1 MEQFFFSKFETR
13 HWNGVIKKKKERTH
27 TVARRCSIKTVFLEI
42 LQNLLK
48 SNCARLPPASN
59 LIKKDAVARL
69 LSCEFCEISKYT
81 FYYRTPPMA
90 ASVKKERKNVKLA
103 FKLN

>member
-13 HWNGVIKKKKERTH
+13 QWNGVIKKKKERTD

-42 LQNLLK
+42 LQNLQK

-59 LIKKDAVARL
+59 LIKKEAVARL
-69 LSCEFCEISKYT
+69 LSCEFC
-81 FYYRTPPMA
+81 
-90 ASVKKERKNVKLA
+90 
-103 FKLN
+103 